1 MSYIEKKYQ
10 GKKSK
15 EEIKKKEWE
24 IINSKIEM
32 LKLSDK
38 EKEKLKNEVYQKEI
52 EIYRM
57 M

>member
-1 MSYIEKKYQ
+1 MVKLAL
-10 GKKSK
+10 
-15 EEIKKKEWE
+15 KEWE